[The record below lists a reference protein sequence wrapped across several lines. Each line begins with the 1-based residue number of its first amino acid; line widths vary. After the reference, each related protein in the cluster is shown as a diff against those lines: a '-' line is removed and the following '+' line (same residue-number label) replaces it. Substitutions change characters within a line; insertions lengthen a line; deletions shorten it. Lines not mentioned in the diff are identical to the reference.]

1 MATIVLLV
9 IELQLDGAYAASN
22 GHANKLEVDTTVE
35 VRASGLARARL
46 VRAEGQPLVG
56 GDCEPTVDN
65 CWCKPGWCGPIVFP
79 GSANESGG
87 MHPLPAHIP
96 LGEIYVPT
104 DRLNAETD
112 DVIDE
117 DLEDEQER
125 NGHFVHEHNVSDD
138 GDLSLIVH
146 STPPPG
152 GYCYHRRRNYDGC
165 KEWVTTADGVPEE
178 IIDHQIQASDSR
190 RRCQTSLDCEVDNID
205 GDFTGD
211 FTEDSAHRRRCNGY
225 CR

>member
-1 MATIVLLV
+1 VATTLLLA
-9 IELQLDGAYAASN
+9 IEPQLDGAYAASN
-22 GHANKLEVDTTVE
+22 GYANKLEVDTTVE
-35 VRASGLARARL
+35 VGASGLARTRL
-46 VRAEGQPLVG
+46 VRAEGQPQ
-56 GDCEPTVDN
+56 
-65 CWCKPGWCGPIVFP
+65 PIVSP
-79 GSANESGG
+79 GSVNESGG
-87 MHPLPAHIP
+87 LHPLPAHIP
-96 LGEIYVPT
+96 ASEIYVPT

-117 DLEDEQER
+117 DLESEEEWRGD
-125 NGHFVHEHNVSDD
+125 FVHAYNVSDD
-138 GDLSLIVH
+138 GNLSLIVH

-165 KEWVTTADGVPEE
+165 KEWLTNADGVPEE
-178 IIDHQIQASDSR
+178 IVNHKIQAPDSR

>member
-1 MATIVLLV
+1 MATTLLLA

-22 GHANKLEVDTTVE
+22 GYANKLEVDTTVE
-35 VRASGLARARL
+35 VGASGLAWTRL
-46 VRAEGQPLVG
+46 VRAEGQPQ
-56 GDCEPTVDN
+56 
-65 CWCKPGWCGPIVFP
+65 PIVSP
-79 GSANESGG
+79 GSVNESGG
-87 MHPLPAHIP
+87 LHPLPAHIP
-96 LGEIYVPT
+96 EGEIYVPT

-117 DLEDEQER
+117 DLESEKEWRGD
-125 NGHFVHEHNVSDD
+125 FVHAYNVSDD
-138 GDLSLIVH
+138 GNLSLIVH

-165 KEWVTTADGVPEE
+165 KEWSTKADGVPEE
-178 IIDHQIQASDSR
+178 IVNHKIQAPDSR